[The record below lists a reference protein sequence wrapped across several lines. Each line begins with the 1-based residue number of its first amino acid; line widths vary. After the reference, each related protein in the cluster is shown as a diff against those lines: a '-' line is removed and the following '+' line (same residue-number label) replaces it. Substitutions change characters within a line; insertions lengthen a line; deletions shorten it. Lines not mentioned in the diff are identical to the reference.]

1 MTAYHEIYNYLTK
14 FQDFLRNGKNAELVF
29 ECHEGHARV
38 HLHHAL
44 GHLPRYQY
52 LPQQNHANQELHSF
66 LTKFLTLLQS
76 GKNAHLVFESHHGH
90 ARVSLHHALGHLPQ
104 QQPHQES
111 YDRQQYQQ
119 PKPSP
124 SPSRLRRRVRRA
136 MARSAAT
143 AAKETSV
150 TDDTDLEDTSKHVT
164 NTAQAESTKTD
175 ISIVDAVI
183 ADDTFPTKPKDPDPP
198 VQHCPSPTA
207 ELTKHQ
213 PQLENGPLQPDE
225 PICEKLADSVPPGL
239 SRPDCPCFDVDESL
253 SQEQRRAPLS
263 KVPRL
268 IALRV
273 MRKAAGLPPEC
284 ACDG

>member
-1 MTAYHEIYNYLTK
+1 MAAYHEFYNYLTK

-29 ECHEGHARV
+29 ECHEGHACV

-44 GHLPRYQY
+44 GHLPRYRY

-66 LTKFLTLLQS
+66 LKKFLTLLQS
-76 GKNAHLVFESHHGH
+76 GKNAHLVFASHDGQ

-104 QQPHQES
+104 QYPHQNS

-119 PKPSP
+119 PNP

-150 TDDTDLEDTSKHVT
+150 TDDTDLEDTSNHVT
-164 NTAQAESTKTD
+164 NTAQAESTNTD
-175 ISIVDAVI
+175 ISSVDAVI

-263 KVPRL
+263 EVPRL